1 MDYMTTQFNAYFLHY
16 MQADKKTR
24 KQCRSHWEDAYALN
38 VKNGLKDAAE
48 RAAGYLQVIRLADRI
63 LTGKC

>member
-1 MDYMTTQFNAYFLHY
+1 MDYMTKQFNAYFLHY

-24 KQCRSHWEDAYALN
+24 KQCRAHWEDAYALN

-48 RAAGYLQVIRLADRI
+48 RAAGYLQVIRLADKI